1 MYLWKN
7 NEIIEWKGGGIL
19 KVFELSAKVYLTD
32 NISADTMMGKIAK
45 LIDNTLSITEEYL
58 EFHKANYY
66 KGYTFDGFY
75 RVEPDGIYKEGRI
88 YNFRIRTI
96 DEKLALYL
104 EEKLTNNYTD
114 EIKVL
119 TVVKRVVPKKHIE
132 KIYAITPVIIKNDEG
147 YWRTHMNFDEYEH
160 RLVVNLIKNYN
171 FFTGEKIDENFEM
184 FKYIKFDNKKPIAV
198 SYKDKIS
205 LLGDKITAFVSE
217 NEKAQKLAYLALGV
231 GLGENSSRGC
241 GFCGY
246 KYL

>member
-1 MYLWKN
+1 M
-7 NEIIEWKGGGIL
+7 

-32 NISADTMMGKIAK
+32 NISADKMMGKIAR
-45 LIDNTLSITEEYL
+45 LIDSTLSMTQEYL
-58 EFHKANYY
+58 EFHRGNFY

-75 RVEPDGIYKEGRI
+75 KVESDGMYKEGRI

-104 EEKLTNNYTD
+104 EEKLTNNYTN

-119 TVVKRVVPKKHIE
+119 TVVKKIVPKKHIE
-132 KIYAITPVIIKNDEG
+132 KIFAITPVIIKHDQG
-147 YWRTHMNFDEYEH
+147 YWRTHMNIEEYER
-160 RLVVNLIKNYN
+160 RLIDNLIKNYN
-171 FFTGEKIDENFEM
+171 FFIGEKIDEDFEM
-184 FKYIKFDNKKPIAV
+184 FKYIKFDNRKPVAV
-198 SYKDKIS
+198 SYKNNIS

-217 NEKAQKLAYLALGV
+217 NERAQKLAYLALGI
-231 GLGENSSRGC
+231 GLGENSSSIGC